1 MKCGACGNEN
11 QPNAKFCVHCG
22 AVLSQALPPSAATVP
37 PRPAGG
43 TIAPRP
49 PPLAEPMANPSATA
63 TRPAATPP
71 PPPPAIQAPSSPA
84 PQAAASAPARVEDSP
99 QKSTLIIGV
108 IALLLLLSAGGYFGY
123 RMLFVGE
130 GRERVASVA
139 APKPDAST
147 PASLS
152 APAKDV
158 TGSAPPEP
166 GPASAATT
174 AAASVATSDETKSA
188 APSAPGASDTEQSKG
203 SPNKVGPRAAGAAA
217 KKAQP
222 KAAVPVP
229 EPAPP
234 PPVTKAAPLPAKVA
248 AAASATPEPARP
260 DRWQLLHDALAQC
273 TRENFLARVVCEQR
287 ERLKYCEGY
296 WGQVPQCPAEQ
307 PKEHAQ

>member
-37 PRPAGG
+37 PRPAGS

-49 PPLAEPMANPSATA
+49 PPVAEPTANPSATA
-63 TRPAATPP
+63 TRPPATTPP
-71 PPPPAIQAPSSPA
+71 PPPVAQAPSSPA
-84 PQAAASAPARVEDSP
+84 PRAAASPPARVEGSP
-99 QKSTLIIGV
+99 QESKLIIGV
-108 IALLLLLSAGGYFGY
+108 IALLLLLSVGGYFGY

-130 GRERVASVA
+130 GRERVASVT
-139 APKPDAST
+139 APKSDASA
-147 PASLS
+147 PASS
-152 APAKDV
+152 TAPAKDV
-158 TGSAPPEP
+158 TRSTPPES
-166 GPASAATT
+166 GPASAATP
-174 AAASVATSDETKSA
+174 AAAPVASSDQTKSA
-188 APSAPGASDTEQSKG
+188 APSAPGASEAEPSKSPSNKAGPG
-203 SPNKVGPRAAGAAA
+203 SPGAAT
-217 KKAQP
+217 KKVQP
-222 KAAVPVP
+222 KAPLP
-229 EPAPP
+229 LSEPAPP
-234 PPVTKAAPLPAKVA
+234 PPVTKAAPPAKVA
-248 AAASATPEPARP
+248 AAAFAPPEPARP